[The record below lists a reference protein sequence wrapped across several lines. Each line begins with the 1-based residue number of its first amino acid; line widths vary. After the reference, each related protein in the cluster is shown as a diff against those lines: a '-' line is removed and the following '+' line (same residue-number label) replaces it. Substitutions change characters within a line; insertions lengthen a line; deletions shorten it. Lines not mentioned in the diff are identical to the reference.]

1 MLTDDSEKPL
11 IPRNVL
17 VLTFSRVI
25 WSMSDT
31 NIDNYL
37 TPYIVALGGG
47 AKVIG
52 LINALGSLAA
62 MILYPVGGYIAD
74 KSGRV
79 RLVATV
85 TLLYTS
91 SFLIYGF
98 ARDWTWI
105 AVGIIYQNM
114 ALFYVPALFA
124 VMADSVPVGAR
135 GKLYAF
141 NFAIPNMVKI
151 IAPFLGGAIISY
163 MDVIPAMKLGYAVSF
178 IMGLIVFIFRAVFL
192 RETMPESEGISWNPL
207 TVLKN
212 SYSEVGTSLNWVWL
226 NIRGYAGVSM
236 LLAFLGSMILPFW
249 VLYFTEVAGLGEY
262 YWGAIL
268 LWSGV
273 AKAVLSFF
281 IGEIV
286 DRFGSRKVFLAGFI
300 IAIPSMFAFT
310 LAKTYYSILILYVLV
325 TVSSVIVWIASKVYL
340 ADSIPRPMRGRVM
353 AVLGSGMSIGVTGVG
368 YASGFLI
375 FVPNALG
382 SLVGGLIYSLN
393 PMYPWLLQ
401 GIVLIFG
408 FLMTYTLIHDPEK
421 VYA

>member
-1 MLTDDSEKPL
+1 
-11 IPRNVL
+11 
-17 VLTFSRVI
+17 
-25 WSMSDT
+25 MSDT

-62 MILYPVGGYIAD
+62 MFLYPVGGYIAD

-79 RLVATV
+79 RLVVVA

-91 SFLIYGF
+91 SFLLYGF
-98 ARDWTWI
+98 ATHWTWI
-105 AVGIIYQNM
+105 AAGIVYQNL
-114 ALFYVPALFA
+114 ALFYLPALYA
-124 VMADSVPVGAR
+124 IMADSVPIGYR

-141 NFAIPNMVKI
+141 NFAIPNLI
-151 IAPFLGGAIISY
+151 RILSPFIGGALIAY
-163 MDVIPAMKLGYAVSF
+163 LDVIPAMKLGYAISF
-178 IMGLIVFIFRAVFL
+178 IMGLVVFALRARFL
-192 RETMPESEGISWNPL
+192 RETMPDSEGISWNPL

-212 SYSEVGTSLNWVWL
+212 SYAGILDSMEFVLN

-249 VLYFTEVAGLGEY
+249 ILYATEVAGIGEY
-262 YWGAIL
+262 YWGVIL

-273 AKAVLSFF
+273 ARAVLSFF

-286 DRFGSRKVFLAGFI
+286 DRYGSRRVFLAGFI
-300 IAIPSMFAFT
+300 MAIPSMFLFT
-310 LAKTYYSILILYVLV
+310 MAKTYYTILVLYTIVTLSSVLV
-325 TVSSVIVWIASKVYL
+325 WIGSQVYL
-340 ADSIPRPMRGRVM
+340 ADSIPREMRGRIM
-353 AVLGSGMSIGVTGVG
+353 AMVGSGMSIGVTGVG

-375 FVPNALG
+375 FLPNALG
-382 SLVGGLIYSLN
+382 SIVGGLIYSVN
-393 PMYPWLLQ
+393 PSYPWLMQ

-408 FLMTYTLIHDPEK
+408 LIMTYMLIQDPDQ
-421 VYA
+421 VYE

>member
-1 MLTDDSEKPL
+1 LSEDSNKPI

-17 VLTFSRVI
+17 VLTLSRVI

-47 AKVIG
+47 ARIIG

-62 MILYPVGGYIAD
+62 MFLYPVGGYIAD

-79 RLVATV
+79 RLVVVA

-98 ARDWTWI
+98 ATHWTWI
-105 AVGIIYQNM
+105 AAGMIYQNLV
-114 ALFYVPALFA
+114 LFYVPALFA
-124 VMADSVPVGAR
+124 IMADSVPVGTR

-141 NFAIPNMVKI
+141 SFAIPNLVKI
-151 IAPFLGGAIISY
+151 LFPFLGGIVIAY
-163 MDVIPAMKLGYAVSF
+163 LDVIPAMKIGYAISF
-178 IMGLIVFIFRAVFL
+178 VMGLVVFVMRSRFL
-192 RETMPESEGISWNPL
+192 KETMVEAEGISHNPFV
-207 TVLKN
+207 VLKN
-212 SYSEVGTSLNWVWL
+212 SYADIAESLDFVWDNL
-226 NIRGYAGVSM
+226 RGYSGVSM

-249 VLYFTEVAGLGEY
+249 IFYATEVAGIGNF
-262 YWGAIL
+262 YWGVIL

-286 DRFGSRKVFLAGFI
+286 DRYGSRKVFLAGFTL
-300 IAIPSMFAFT
+300 AIPGMFAFT
-310 LAKTYYSILILYVLV
+310 LAKTYYSILILYTIVTLSSVLV
-325 TVSSVIVWIASKVYL
+325 WIGSQVYL
-340 ADSIPRPMRGRVM
+340 ADSIPRKKRGRVM
-353 AVLGSGMSIGVTGVG
+353 AMVGSGMSVGVTGVG

-375 FVPNALG
+375 FLPNALG
-382 SLVGGLIYSLN
+382 SIVGGLIYSLN
-393 PMYPWLLQ
+393 PVYPWLLQ
-401 GIVLIFG
+401 GIVLTFG
-408 FLMTYTLIHDPEK
+408 LIMTYMLIQDPER
-421 VYA
+421 VYE

>member
-1 MLTDDSEKPL
+1 MSEDSKRPI

-17 VLTFSRVI
+17 VLTLSRII
-25 WSMSDT
+25 WSMGDT

-47 AKVIG
+47 ARSIG

-62 MILYPVGGYIAD
+62 MFFYPVGGYIAD

-79 RLVATV
+79 RLVVIA

-91 SFLIYGF
+91 SFLVYGF
-98 ARDWTWI
+98 ARHWTWI
-105 AVGIIYQNM
+105 AAGIIYQNLV
-114 ALFYVPALFA
+114 LFYVPALFA
-124 VMADSVPVGAR
+124 IMADSVPIGTR

-141 NFAIPNMVKI
+141 NFALPNLVKVI
-151 IAPFLGGAIISY
+151 TPFLGGIIIAY
-163 MDVIPAMKLGYAVSF
+163 LDVIPAMKLGYAVSF
-178 IMGLIVFIFRAVFL
+178 FMGLLVFAIRARYL
-192 RETMPESEGISWNPL
+192 KETIPETEGISRNPL
-207 TVLKN
+207 TVLKH
-212 SYSEVGTSLNWVWL
+212 SYQDVRISLDFVWD

-249 VLYFTEVAGLGEY
+249 ILYATEVAGIGEY
-262 YWGAIL
+262 YWGVIL
-268 LWSGV
+268 LWSGA

-286 DRFGSRKVFLAGFI
+286 DRYGSRKVFLAGFI
-300 IAIPSMFAFT
+300 IAIPSMFLFT
-310 LAKTYYSILILYVLV
+310 LATTFYNILILYTIV
-325 TVSSVIVWIASKVYL
+325 TLSSVFVWIGSQVYL
-340 ADSIPRPMRGRVM
+340 ADSIPREKRGRVM
-353 AVLGSGMSIGVTGVG
+353 AMVGSGMSIGVTGVG

-375 FVPNALG
+375 FLPNAIG
-382 SLVGGLIYSLN
+382 SLVGGLIYSLD

-408 FLMTYTLIHDPEK
+408 LIMTYMLVYDPER
-421 VYA
+421 VYE